1 MAARRRAKKKTIA
14 DFWNALPPYLRNRYF
29 LTLVGFSII
38 MLAGSSKDLITQFNL
53 RSAVNRLEAK
63 QVELAKQIDQA
74 EAERLDMEVNKE
86 RFARETYFMQRDNE
100 DVFIIVPD
108 AEEQPK

>member
-1 MAARRRAKKKTIA
+1 MASRRRAKSNPIA

-38 MLAGSSKDLITQFNL
+38 MLAGSSKDLITQFQL

-63 QVELAKQIDQA
+63 RIELDGQIEAA
-74 EAERLDMEVNKE
+74 EAERLDMEVNRE

-100 DVFIIVPD
+100 DVFIIVP
-108 AEEQPK
+108 EEE